1 MSLRLSSRT
10 VQRLSSG
17 SIRSGGSSSYL
28 FLDELCD
35 ILLPWAQS
43 LRLLD
48 PVEVMLPFQS

>member
-17 SIRSGGSSSYL
+17 SIRPGGSSSYL

-43 LRLLD
+43 FRLLD
-48 PVEVMLPFQS
+48 PVEVMLPFQ